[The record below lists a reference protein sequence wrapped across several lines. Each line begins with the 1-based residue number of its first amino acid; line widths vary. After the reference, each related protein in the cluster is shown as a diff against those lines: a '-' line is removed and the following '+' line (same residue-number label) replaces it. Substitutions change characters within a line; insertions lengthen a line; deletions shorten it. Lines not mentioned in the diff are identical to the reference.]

1 MRSVSAIALLSAF
14 GAVVNAAPA
23 TMNSVSSR
31 QAGDQGTF
39 TISQKAPFQ
48 DTSLL
53 PALNG
58 ASEVDLNMAGY
69 EMGYHPNSDQYK
81 CHGSC
86 GIVLRISRLPAS
98 EKCTHPYAQP
108 FVNFCFG
115 TCKNLAGFSPYPP
128 ALVFKNQCKLN
139 AQEARST
146 TVEQAASTSAEA
158 PASTSSSQPAST
170 TGSPV
175 SRPTSSAAAP
185 SGSSSQA
192 PPASSSAASS
202 PSRTS
207 APHTLPTGTTSPR
220 PSHPSGVASASGT
233 APKAT
238 PTNAGPVTAG
248 AASTSFSVIA
258 AITVATLAMI
268 IA

>member
-23 TMNSVSSR
+23 TMNSVSRR
-31 QAGDQGTF
+31 QAGDKGTF

-53 PALNG
+53 PPLNG
-58 ASEVDLNMAGY
+58 ASEVDLNMEGY

-86 GIVLRISRLPAS
+86 GIVLRINRLPAS

-115 TCKNLAGFSPYPP
+115 TCKSLADFSPYPP
-128 ALVFKNQCKLN
+128 ALAFKNQCKLN

-146 TVEQAASTSAEA
+146 TVEQVASTSAEA

-175 SRPTSSAAAP
+175 SRPTGSAAP

-192 PPASSSAASS
+192 PPASSPASS

-207 APHTLPTGTTSPR
+207 APHALPTGTASPR
-220 PSHPSGVASASGT
+220 PPHPSGAASASGT